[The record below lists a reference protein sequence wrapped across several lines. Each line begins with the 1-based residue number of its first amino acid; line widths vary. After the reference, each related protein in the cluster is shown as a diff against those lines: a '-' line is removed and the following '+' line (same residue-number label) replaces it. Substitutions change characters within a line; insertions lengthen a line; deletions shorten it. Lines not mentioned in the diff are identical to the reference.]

1 MMRPLFRL
9 RSGVELILASES
21 PRRRELLSSLG
32 IPFRS
37 CSPRAVEVAPEQGEE
52 PSVYARRMARL
63 KGVSLADAD
72 GIVIAAD
79 TVVSLDGTIF
89 GKPKDEADAVAML
102 ERLNG
107 RRHEVCTAVY
117 IRLPEA
123 VIFHEI
129 TNVVFGRFSRDLL
142 TRYVESGEPLDK
154 AGAYA
159 IQGRGAALVE
169 RIAGS
174 HSNVIGL
181 PLEQLVRELL
191 RAEILL

>member
-1 MMRPLFRL
+1 MMKPLFRL
-9 RSGVELILASES
+9 RSGAGLILASES
-21 PRRRELLSSLG
+21 PRRRKLLSSLG
-32 IPFRS
+32 IPFQS
-37 CSPRAVEVAPEQGEE
+37 CSPGAVEVAPEQGEE
-52 PSVYARRMARL
+52 PAVYARRMATL
-63 KGVSLADAD
+63 KGLSLANAD

-79 TVVSLDGTIF
+79 TVVSLDGIIF
-89 GKPKDEADAVAML
+89 GKPKDEADAIAML

-117 IRLPEA
+117 IRLPKA

-129 TNVVFGRFSRDLL
+129 TDVLFGRFSMDLL

-159 IQGRGAALVE
+159 IQGRGTVLVE

-191 RAEILL
+191 RAGILL